1 MDSLCKRTGRL
12 LILLVATWQLAG
24 CATNPVTG
32 NPNFVLMS
40 EDQEVAMGQ
49 KVHQDVLKQYAVY
62 DDPEV
67 QALVNRIGQEL
78 AASSHRSH
86 LDFTFTVL
94 DSPEVNAFATPGGY
108 IYITRGIMAYMN
120 SEEEL
125 AGVLGHEIGH
135 VTARHS
141 VRQHSAQTANRTVT
155 GLLGVAVAVVTGS
168 NNAGQVVDVGLGQA
182 GRALVSGYGRS
193 HELEADRL
201 GAEYL
206 ASVGYDPEK
215 MLDVVGIL
223 KDQEAFELQR
233 ASEEGREPRV
243 YHGVFA
249 SHPRNDARLQEV
261 VRAADRF
268 RLTDPRRTDPQAFL
282 RTLEGLTFGSSEDQG
297 ILRDNTLYHK
307 PLDLHIAFPAGWRVQ
322 NRPTSLFAVSPNRDQ
337 AMVVSLDSPGD
348 SPTPEQFLRKH
359 FSSLRQ
365 GQAIDNDSYT
375 AIAEG
380 QADGNTTPIRVSA
393 TFHRDK
399 VLVIQGLGKNNAL
412 PDAGVLQTER
422 SIRGLKPDEI
432 RLASGHR
439 IRLARARAGDTFASL
454 ARESNLERYAE
465 DQLRLLNGM
474 YPDGEPVAGELIK
487 IID

>member
-1 MDSLCKRTGRL
+1 MEAIIQRTCRL
-12 LILLVATWQLAG
+12 LFLLIAAWQLAG

-40 EDQEVAMGQ
+40 EEQEVSMGQ

-62 DDPEV
+62 DDPEI
-67 QALVNRIGQEL
+67 QAMVDRIGQEL
-78 AASSHRSH
+78 AANSHRGH

-141 VRQHSAQTANRTVT
+141 VRQHSAQTANRTVS
-155 GLLGVAVAVVTGS
+155 GLLGVAVAVVTGN
-168 NNAGQVVDVGLGQA
+168 NNAGQIVDVGLGQA
-182 GRALVSGYGRS
+182 GQALVSGYGRS

-206 ASVGYDPEK
+206 AGVGYDPQK
-215 MLDVVGIL
+215 MLQVVGIL

-233 ASEEGREPRV
+233 AREEGRQPRV

-249 SHPRNDARLQEV
+249 THPRNDARLQEV

-268 RLTDPRRTDPQAFL
+268 RIADPRKPDPKAFL
-282 RTLEGLTFGSSEDQG
+282 ETMDGLTFGSSEDQG
-297 ILRDNTLYHK
+297 ILRSNAFYHK
-307 PLDLHIAFPAGWRVQ
+307 PLDLFMAFPEGWKVQ
-322 NRPTSLFAVSPNRDQ
+322 NRPTSLLSVSPDQ
-337 AMVVSLDSPGD
+337 EQAILVVLDSRGEA
-348 SPTPEQFLRKH
+348 PTPEQFLRKH
-359 FSSLRQ
+359 FTGLRQ
-365 GQAIDNDSYT
+365 GRSIDNDSYT
-375 AIAEG
+375 AIAVD
-380 QADGNTTPIRVSA
+380 QSNGNKASVRVSA
-393 TFHRDK
+393 TFHGDK
-399 VLVIQGLGKNNAL
+399 VLVLQGVGKRAL
-412 PDAGVLQTER
+412 PDDAVLETER
-422 SIRGLKPDEI
+422 SIRELKPDEVKI
-432 RLASGHR
+432 ASGQR
-439 IRLARARAGDTFASL
+439 IRLTRARPGDTFTAL
-454 ARESNLERYAE
+454 AARSALDRYAE

-474 YPDGEPVAGELIK
+474 YPDGEPVPGQLIK